1 MCHPDFF
8 LVEVADDRRN
18 RRRRRQPVWAET
30 ATVEVANQ
38 QAQTELAREVNRDGA
53 TKKYCMCSPT
63 RHPGSFRCRYHRSEY
78 IWLGRRGPMSR

>member
-30 ATVEVANQ
+30 ATVEANQ